1 MSLVRSVLLRV
12 PAAAAKP
19 GPAIGQALGPL
30 GVNMAEFVK
39 QFNDATSSYKPNT
52 PLPVKLSAFSDRT
65 FSFVVQTPPTS
76 ELVKQAA
83 GIKAGANRPG
93 SEVVGYITPQAVY
106 EIAKMKQRDET
117 RSFYPLEGI
126 AKSVVGTC
134 NSMGVVVRDEV
145 EEGEGEGEKGT

>member
-76 ELVKQAA
+76 ELIKQAA
-83 GIKAGANRPG
+83 NVKAGANRPG
-93 SEVVGYITPQAVY
+93 AEVVGYITPQAVY
-106 EIAKMKQRDET
+106 EIARIKQRDSHRE
-117 RSFYPLEGI
+117 FYPLEGI

-134 NSMGVVVRDEV
+134 NSMGIVVREE
-145 EEGEGEGEKGT
+145 EEGEGDDDDKE